1 MEDQVDD
8 PNAMKFIPDVIHFDR
23 TQFSTTQSLLDMISY
38 QMFLKEEEKFM
49 LMIDDSTFESRQGD
63 IIDLCFAGGIS
74 YLNLRGIGKPEKA
87 AKVDRLQEVVEMLKQ
102 HDIARESIG
111 SPNISIGSVPI
122 SMQPD
127 KM

>member
-49 LMIDDSTFESRQGD
+49 LMIDDSTFESR
-63 IIDLCFAGGIS
+63 
-74 YLNLRGIGKPEKA
+74 
-87 AKVDRLQEVVEMLKQ
+87 
-102 HDIARESIG
+102 
-111 SPNISIGSVPI
+111 
-122 SMQPD
+122 
-127 KM
+127 